1 MRIKIPWSK
10 RLTGEGDM
18 LLDVRFSVDDM
29 ASGYDIMLAI
39 RSKEPEINVDNLYI
53 SGRSVREIT
62 GFKGDNLSDYSPDE
76 LKNSRAIPSFDAISF
91 SFNRLT
97 DTKQWGKESSSG
109 KTVLPA
115 IVIKTDG
122 EFIAPIITEGKL
134 PELAPEAKP
143 LSGLRRI
150 FASRDAID
158 ENQIAMIEYEKSV
171 SQREKMIAIN
181 SGLDY
186 INEASRIYAKTA
198 NGAEL
203 TAKEREFIDKGN
215 INMPNSAVRRINLS
229 ELNKSRPSANNDIG
243 LTAKIA
249 EAGKK
254 AQQKDMGM

>member
-1 MRIKIPWSK
+1 MGKMLP
-10 RLTGEGDM
+10 GEGDM

-62 GFKGDNLSDYSPDE
+62 GFKGESLSDYSPDE
-76 LKNSRAIPSFDAISF
+76 LKNSRAIPSFDAISY

-97 DTKQWGKESSSG
+97 DTKQWGKDGTG

-115 IVIKTDG
+115 IVIKTG
-122 EFIAPIITEGKL
+122 EEFIAPVITEGRL

-171 SQREKMIAIN
+171 SQRERMIAVN

-198 NGAEL
+198 NGTAL
-203 TAKEREFIDKGN
+203 TAEERGFIDKGN
-215 INMPNSAVRRINLS
+215 INMPNSAVKRINLS
-229 ELNKSRPSANNDIG
+229 ELSKSRPSANNDIG
-243 LTAKIA
+243 LTAKTA
-249 EAGKK
+249 EAEKR
-254 AQQKDMGM
+254 AQQRDMGM